1 MSNSLWPH
9 GLQHAMLPCPSLPPW
24 VCWNSYPLC
33 RWCHPTT
40 SSSVTLFSSPQSF
53 PVSEPFP
60 MSRFFASGGQSIGA
74 SASALVLP
82 RDIRDWFPLGLTVLN
97 SLLSKGLSR
106 VFSSTTVWKHQF
118 FSAQSSLW
126 SNSHPYMTTGKTIA
140 LTRQTFV
147 SKVLS
152 LFLNTLSMFFIAF
165 LSRSKCLLISW
176 PQSPQW
182 FWSPRR

>member
-1 MSNSLWPH
+1 MFLFGCSVVSNTWRPH
-9 GLQHAMLPCPSLPPW
+9 GLQHTMFPCPSLPPW

-106 VFSSTTVWKHQF
+106 VFSSTTVWKHHF
-118 FSAQSSLW
+118 FETQRSLW
-126 SNSHPYMTTGKTIA
+126 SNSHISTWLTTGKTVVLIVW
-140 LTRQTFV
+140 TFV
-147 SKVLS
+147 GKVMS
-152 LFLNTLSMFFIAF
+152 LHFNI
-165 LSRSKCLLISW
+165 LSRFVIAILPRSRHLLISLM
-176 PQSPQW
+176 
-182 FWSPRR
+182 